1 MELDNDS
8 AGTGMLA
15 ASLAGI
21 FAWIWKPPSK
31 ENLRPSSLLRIVL
44 RITSIFFRE
53 FQRDSIPLRSS
64 ALTFTIVL
72 SLVPTL
78 ALGTAVL
85 KGLGAGDQ
93 MRQAA
98 YRFIDQIESG
108 GDAQSDS
115 QQTPFIPEESA
126 VGGQTGSAP
135 VKNESVSPDGLQAK
149 SLPSPDPQLSGHLR
163 RATDQ
168 IFDYVDK
175 TDFAA
180 LGAFGVIGLV
190 LAVLSVLGS
199 IEKSMNVIWQTGQ
212 GRSFGR
218 KLMDYLALMI
228 LLPLSVN
235 LALATETMIQNQ
247 ALFSFVSQVM
257 PVDWLTGFAIKI
269 LPTLFVVGTFVVLYR
284 FLPNTSVRF
293 GPALVGGIVG
303 GLCWFA
309 VQGLYVKMQIGV
321 ARYNAIYGSFATL
334 PLFLLWLNV
343 AWMIFLAGAEASF
356 ACQVW
361 RDYDWQRP
369 QLSPSRELSLAFSLL
384 DIIGAD
390 FKFRGVATATELAE
404 RHPGY
409 TPGEVAAVLDTLNQ
423 GGLIHHVDDEMQTG
437 FVPASPV
444 DEILPSEVVDLII
457 GRLDDEAHPLARQFA
472 ESAKHSLDQ
481 AITG

>member
-8 AGTGMLA
+8 AGTGIA
-15 ASLAGI
+15 AAAFAGI
-21 FAWIWKPPSK
+21 FAWIWKPPTK
-31 ENLRPSSLLRIVL
+31 ENSSPSSFIRIFLRI
-44 RITSIFFRE
+44 ITIFFRE
-53 FQRDSIPLRSS
+53 FQRDSIPLRAS

-98 YRFIDQIESG
+98 YRFIDQLDSG
-108 GDAQSDS
+108 SDAQPDVLESD
-115 QQTPFIPEESA
+115 
-126 VGGQTGSAP
+126 
-135 VKNESVSPDGLQAK
+135 PDGPLKQQAG
-149 SLPSPDPQLSGHLR
+149 PSPEKKEVIASQSLHGTSSPPKDPQLAGHLR
-163 RATDQ
+163 RAADQ

-180 LGAFGVIGLV
+180 LGAFGVVGLV

-199 IEKSMNVIWQTGQ
+199 IEKSMNVIWQTSR
-212 GRSFGR
+212 GRPFGR

-247 ALFSFVSQVM
+247 ALFSAVSQIM
-257 PVDWLTGFAIKI
+257 PIDWLTGFAIKI
-269 LPTLFVVGTFVVLYR
+269 LPTVFVVGTFVVLYR
-284 FLPNTSVRF
+284 FLPNTTVRM

-334 PLFLLWLNV
+334 PLFLLWLNI
-343 AWMIFLAGAEASF
+343 AWIIFLAGAEASF

-361 RDYDWQRP
+361 RDYNWQRP
-369 QLSPSRELSLAFSLL
+369 KLSPGRELSLAFSLL
-384 DIIGAD
+384 DVIGAD
-390 FKFRGVATATELAE
+390 FKGRGVATIAELAE

-409 TPGEVAAVLDTLNQ
+409 TPGEVSAVLDRLNQ
-423 GGLIHHVDDEMQTG
+423 GGLIHHVDDEAQIG
-437 FVPASPV
+437 YVPASPV
-444 DEILPSEVVDLII
+444 EEILPSEVVDLVI
-457 GRLDDEAHPLARQFA
+457 GALDDQAHPLARQFT

-481 AITG
+481 PSTV